1 MTYTR
6 RQFGK
11 LAAASVPLAAAALSH
26 PNLLFAAGRPS
37 SKFNG
42 VLVGVITP
50 YSYHNMPNDAESL
63 LKFMVADGI
72 SATEIQAPPVE
83 EWAGAPKA
91 PPFGGRGPGGARAG
105 NGAAGGFRTSQTD
118 ARTSRGTKRTS

>member
-11 LAAASVPLAAAALSH
+11 LAATSLPLAAVTLSH
-26 PNLLFAAGRPS
+26 PRLLLAETKPN

-42 VLVGVITP
+42 VQIGVITP

-63 LKFMVADGI
+63 LKCMVEDNI
-72 SATEIQAPPVE
+72 NATEIQSPPVE

-91 PPFGGRGPGGARAG
+91 PPFGGGGGRPPGAPATGPAVGEPRQ
-105 NGAAGGFRTSQTD
+105 RRELSPEQI
-118 ARTSRGTKRTS
+118 